1 MRTDS
6 VAVAAAVEPISKL
19 LDYSVRRC
27 MLIFSSGR
35 DPVLWIHSE
44 TRDCPEQPVGCAFL
58 SVSALQVSWRPRRG
72 GFLPVAYAHA
82 QSSSIISGRIIIIIM
97 GSTPS
102 SAAAAN
108 KFVIIRL
115 SAISRDCEC
124 NFLSTILRVFFWSLC
139 SLVESISYSAYWLF
153 CAAESIIAH
162 MLLRT
167 YGCFSPALFS
177 CTRINC
183 PMCSCIALASQ

>member
-1 MRTDS
+1 
-6 VAVAAAVEPISKL
+6 
-19 LDYSVRRC
+19 

-44 TRDCPEQPVGCAFL
+44 TRDCPEQPVGCVSVAFL
-58 SVSALQVSWRPRRG
+58 SVSALQMSWRPRRG

-102 SAAAAN
+102 SVAAAN

-115 SAISRDCEC
+115 SAIGRDCEC
-124 NFLSTILRVFFWSLC
+124 NFLSTILRVFFLITVLFLWSK
-139 SLVESISYSAYWLF
+139 VFRTVRIGYSAQQSVL
-153 CAAESIIAH
+153 
-162 MLLRT
+162 
-167 YGCFSPALFS
+167 
-177 CTRINC
+177 
-183 PMCSCIALASQ
+183 